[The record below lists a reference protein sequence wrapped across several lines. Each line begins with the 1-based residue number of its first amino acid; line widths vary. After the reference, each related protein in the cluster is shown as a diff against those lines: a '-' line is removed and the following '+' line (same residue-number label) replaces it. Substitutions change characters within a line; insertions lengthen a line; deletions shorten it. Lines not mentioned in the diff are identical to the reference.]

1 MAAHENLSG
10 QQFWKNE
17 QGEFEAVTPEVYAQK
32 KADMRMQ
39 EKHAIDRGDRFF
51 KDG

>member
-17 QGEFEAVTPEVYAQK
+17 QGEFEAVTPEVYEQK
-32 KADMRMQ
+32 KREMKAQ
-39 EKHAIDRGDRFF
+39 EAHAINRGDRFF
-51 KDG
+51 KSL